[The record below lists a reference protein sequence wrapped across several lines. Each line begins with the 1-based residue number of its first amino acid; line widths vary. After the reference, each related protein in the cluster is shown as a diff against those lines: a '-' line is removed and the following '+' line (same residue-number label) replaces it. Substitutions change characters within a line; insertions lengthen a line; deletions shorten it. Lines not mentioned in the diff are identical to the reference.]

1 MPEIKI
7 KTEIRHNVF
16 RMPIEYFLLPEIQK
30 QFDTFETLNMS
41 DSSNP
46 YMYCYVGIFNS
57 IDLMGFPVSVSI
69 FSNNFKMTP
78 NGK

>member
-7 KTEIRHNVF
+7 KTEIRHSVF
-16 RMPIEYFLLPEIQK
+16 RMPTEYFLLPEIQK

-41 DSSNP
+41 DSSSP
-46 YMYCYVGIFNS
+46 DMYCYVGVFNS

-69 FSNNFKMTP
+69 FSNNFKKET